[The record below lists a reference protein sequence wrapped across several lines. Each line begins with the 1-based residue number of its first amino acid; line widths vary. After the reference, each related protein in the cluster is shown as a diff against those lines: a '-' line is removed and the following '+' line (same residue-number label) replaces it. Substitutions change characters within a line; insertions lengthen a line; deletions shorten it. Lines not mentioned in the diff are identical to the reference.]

1 MSYLLFYIIISTK
14 EDINIIYKKCL
25 FCLRKKKGQLMRFI
39 SLTTSPK
46 PSLKLA
52 ILTFKFKNNFK

>member
-1 MSYLLFYIIISTK
+1 MSILF
-14 EDINIIYKKCL
+14 
-25 FCLRKKKGQLMRFI
+25 KKKKKRGQLMRFI

-46 PSLKLA
+46 PSLRLA

>member
-1 MSYLLFYIIISTK
+1 MSILF
-14 EDINIIYKKCL
+14 KKK
-25 FCLRKKKGQLMRFI
+25 KKKGQLMRFI

-46 PSLKLA
+46 PSLRLA

>member
-25 FCLRKKKGQLMRFI
+25 FCLRKKKKRSAHEI
-39 SLTTSPK
+39 YLTDHVTQAKS
-46 PSLKLA
+46 
-52 ILTFKFKNNFK
+52 